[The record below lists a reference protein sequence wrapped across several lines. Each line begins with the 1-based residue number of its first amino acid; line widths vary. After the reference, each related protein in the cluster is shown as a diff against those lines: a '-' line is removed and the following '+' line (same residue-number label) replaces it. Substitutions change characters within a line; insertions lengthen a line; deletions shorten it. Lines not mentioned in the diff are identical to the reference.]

1 LLVAAL
7 AARVHAEDVTLA
19 QVTTAVDHAP
29 AARAT
34 ELDVAAAFA
43 RSDAAGA
50 WPTTSIR
57 LGTNRLT
64 AREVAGIVVP
74 LPILGTIGAAR
85 DEAAAQATVARD
97 DATIARRELRLR
109 AADAW
114 LELARADTAV
124 ITLTAA
130 ATQAQELERIAQG
143 RLDAGAGGQVDV
155 TSAHAARA
163 RAEVAVATA
172 KRETSARSA
181 ELAGLLGWDPATDRH
196 STGPLPGGAGDLER
210 LRQGLARHPEH
221 AAALAQIAVREAS
234 ADRISVARRPGLAF
248 EITGSFNDPTLTDQ
262 GGNLIGPD
270 VFAGLNLELPLFG
283 HLGDQLR
290 AANND
295 TAAARERLT
304 AVDAELAAG
313 LVAAYRRWQAAT
325 EHVSSLERDVV
336 PAQQQATHL
345 AQQAYREGAR
355 ELVTALQ
362 ATRDLQDVTAELA
375 NARIDSALAWQQLA
389 IAAGIDGDAR

>member
-1 LLVAAL
+1 M
-7 AARVHAEDVTLA
+7 
-19 QVTTAVDHAP
+19 
-29 AARAT
+29 
-34 ELDVAAAFA
+34 
-43 RSDAAGA
+43 
-50 WPTTSIR
+50 
-57 LGTNRLT
+57 
-64 AREVAGIVVP
+64 
-74 LPILGTIGAAR
+74 
-85 DEAAAQATVARD
+85 VARD

-109 AADAW
+109 AANAW

-124 ITLTAA
+124 VTLTAA

-143 RLDAGAGGQVDV
+143 RLDAGAGGEVDV

-210 LRQGLARHPEH
+210 LRLGLASHPEH
-221 AAALAQIAVREAS
+221 AAALAQITAREAS
-234 ADRISVARRPGLAF
+234 ANRISVARRPGLAF
-248 EITGSFNDPTLTDQ
+248 ELTGSFNDPTLSDPSDPTH
-262 GGNLIGPD
+262 LISPD
-270 VFAGLNLELPLFG
+270 VFAGLNIELPLFG
-283 HLGDQLR
+283 HIGDQLR
-290 AANND
+290 AANTD

-313 LVAAYRRWQAAT
+313 LVATYRRWQAAT
-325 EHVSSLERDVV
+325 EHVGSLERDVM
-336 PAQQQATHL
+336 PAQQKATQL

-362 ATRDLQDVTAELA
+362 ATRDLQDVSAELA
-375 NARIDSALAWQQLA
+375 NARIDSALAWQQLT